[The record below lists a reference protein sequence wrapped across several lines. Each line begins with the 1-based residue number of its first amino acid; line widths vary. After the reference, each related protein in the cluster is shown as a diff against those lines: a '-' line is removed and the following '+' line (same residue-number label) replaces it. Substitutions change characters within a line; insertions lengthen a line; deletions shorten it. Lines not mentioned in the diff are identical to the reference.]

1 MVPDFDQ
8 LQNLR
13 GVSDS
18 DGSRHELPF
27 TKSGPAE
34 QQIGMECFFTHDS
47 GVGGRLR
54 VEPEDFIVE
63 ELSILPEEYADGEN
77 TVVIVRARYWET
89 NRLIREFARRLRV
102 SRKKIMFAG
111 TKDRRA
117 VTTQLFVF
125 GAPMDQV
132 RSISLADVDFLD
144 MYPTKAS
151 IGMGDLLGN
160 RFSIKLKDIGIEMP
174 EALETCTSV
183 KRQLDSIGGFPNY
196 FGVQRFGAVRP
207 ITHLVGKCMTRKE
220 PEKAVIT
227 YLSRTSPFEDAYT
240 TKAREKLAS
249 TLNFPEALHDFPKEL
264 SFEKAMMNH
273 LVKNPDDYVGA
284 LGQLPQNLLMMFIHA
299 YQSYLFNRMLSE
311 RMRRGIPLNKPVEGD
326 LVLKMDK
333 NGLPDHNNWVKADGK
348 NIPRLTELIGQN
360 KAFISATLY
369 GMESEFAG
377 GEQGEI
383 EAMIIEQ
390 EGVKGRDF
398 ILSEY
403 DKLGSRGTR
412 REILA
417 SVKDFKMSQ
426 EDDAIQFDFSLTKGC
441 YATTLLREFMK
452 ADELTKY

>member
-1 MVPDFDQ
+1 MVPDSDRIR
-8 LQNLR
+8 NLSEAFI
-13 GVSDS
+13 SDLS
-18 DGSRHELPF
+18 TRQVAF
-27 TKSGPAE
+27 NYSGLAE
-34 QQIGMECFFTHDS
+34 QRIGMECFFTHDA

-54 VEPEDFIVE
+54 TEPEDFIVE
-63 ELSILPEEYADGEN
+63 ELSILPEECADGEN
-77 TVVIVRARYWET
+77 TAAIVRARYWET

-102 SRKKIMFAG
+102 SRRKIMFAG

-125 GAPMDQV
+125 GAPMFQV

-144 MYPTKAS
+144 IYPTKS
-151 IGMGDLLGN
+151 NIGMGDLLGN
-160 RFSIKLKDIGIEMP
+160 RFSIKLKSLEMEMQ
-174 EALETCTSV
+174 EALETCTNV

-220 PEKAVIT
+220 PENAVVT
-227 YLSRTSPFEDAYT
+227 YLCRTSPFEDPDT
-240 TKAREKLAS
+240 TRAREKLAS
-249 TLNFPEALHDFPKEL
+249 SMNIPEALHDFPKEL

-311 RMRRGIPLNKPVEGD
+311 RMRRGIPFNIPSEGD

-333 NGLPDHNNWVKADGK
+333 NGLPDHDNWIKADNR
-348 NIPRLTELIGQN
+348 NIPRLTELIGQR

-426 EDDAIQFDFSLTKGC
+426 EEDAIQFDFALTKGC

-452 ADELTKY
+452 AEELTKY

>member
-1 MVPDFDQ
+1 MVT
-8 LQNLR
+8 
-13 GVSDS
+13 DS
-18 DGSRHELPF
+18 DRTRNHNVASDISTREF
-27 TKSGPAE
+27 AFNNSGVAE

-54 VEPEDFIVE
+54 AEPEDFIVE
-63 ELSILPEEYADGEN
+63 ELSILPEECADGEN
-77 TVVIVRARYWET
+77 TAVIVRARYWET

-102 SRKKIMFAG
+102 SRRKIMFAG

-125 GAPMDQV
+125 GAPMSQV
-132 RSISLADVDFLD
+132 RSISIADVDFLD
-144 MYPTKAS
+144 MYPTKS
-151 IGMGDLLGN
+151 MIGMGDLLGN
-160 RFSIKLKDIGIEMP
+160 RFSIKLKDLEIEMP
-174 EALETCTSV
+174 EALETCRNV
-183 KRQLDSIGGFPNY
+183 KHQLDSLGGFPNF

-207 ITHLVGKCMTRKE
+207 ITHLVGKYMTRKE
-220 PEKAVIT
+220 PEKAVIA
-227 YLSRTSPFEDAYT
+227 YLCNTSPFEDADT
-240 TKAREKLAS
+240 TRAREKLAS
-249 TLNFPEALHDFPKEL
+249 SRNFPEALHDFPKEL

-273 LVKNPDDYVGA
+273 LVTNPDDYIGA

-311 RMRRGIPLNKPVEGD
+311 RMRRGIPLNIPSEGD

-333 NGLPDHNNWVKADGK
+333 NGLPDHNNWVKAEGK
-348 NIPRLTELIGQN
+348 NIPRLTELISQG

-377 GEQGEI
+377 GEHGEI

-403 DKLGSRGTR
+403 EKLGSRGTR

-417 SVKDFKMSQ
+417 TVKDFKMSHV
-426 EDDAIQFDFSLTKGC
+426 EDAIQFDFALTKGC
-441 YATTLLREFMK
+441 YATTFLREFMK
-452 ADELTKY
+452 AEELTKY